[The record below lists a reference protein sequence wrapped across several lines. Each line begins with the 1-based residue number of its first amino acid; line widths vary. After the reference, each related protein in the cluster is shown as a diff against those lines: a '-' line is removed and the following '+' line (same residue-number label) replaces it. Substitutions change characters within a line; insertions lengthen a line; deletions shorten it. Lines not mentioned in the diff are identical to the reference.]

1 MKLSAKVLS
10 ALMALAMSVLCF
22 FQLVSCGNGTE
33 QPGDTTPAVTLPSN
47 DPAESTDPPV
57 TEPVFKE
64 ANYGGADFTVF
75 MRSATASSY
84 PGLYILTE
92 EPSEIMSSAVFTRN
106 DLTEERYGIK
116 INGRQDDNPYSFI
129 ETSIKGGA
137 VDFDWILDRRLNLA
151 PLANKGL
158 LYNLNDLDIDF
169 TNPWWDKNSAEQY
182 EIAGKL
188 FIVANDISIGNLAGV
203 RFFFFNKNLVETYHL
218 EDPYQLMKNNNW
230 VLDEFL
236 KMVQGVND
244 PGPEG
249 TLGTYGL
256 LRETGASN
264 GNHMHLL
271 TGCGIYQTQ
280 RDAEGGFVLGVTEN
294 LDKVQTITD
303 KLRAVF
309 DAPGNTLTYSET
321 NKLSTVS
328 GTYKNDY
335 DRGRASFAEG
345 HFLFVQNGMNI
356 ANQFAEM
363 ADDYGVLPN
372 PKYNSDQ
379 ENYAHKMDKFS
390 LIWGMPNAPD
400 AVDTERAATVADYWA
415 YQSMVHVMPAY
426 YDITI
431 KTKRVNEVTASE
443 NLDIIKATIVYEPI
457 ELFGIQIA
465 EMINTCYEA
474 GTFGGWNNQSKML
487 TKNIGTL
494 VDSFRD

>member
-1 MKLSAKVLS
+1 MS
-10 ALMALAMSVLCF
+10 ALLTSSPVY
-22 FQLVSCGNGTE
+22 SNGAATN
-33 QPGDTTPAVTLPSN
+33 QP
-47 DPAESTDPPV
+47 
-57 TEPVFKE
+57 F
-64 ANYGGADFTVF
+64 
-75 MRSATASSY
+75 
-84 PGLYILTE
+84 
-92 EPSEIMSSAVFTRN
+92 
-106 DLTEERYGIK
+106 
-116 INGRQDDNPYSFI
+116 
-129 ETSIKGGA
+129 
-137 VDFDWILDRRLNLA
+137 
-151 PLANKGL
+151 L
-158 LYNLNDLDIDF
+158 L
-169 TNPWWDKNSAEQY
+169 W
-182 EIAGKL
+182 
-188 FIVANDISIGNLAGV
+188 
-203 RFFFFNKNLVETYHL
+203 
-218 EDPYQLMKNNNW
+218 NNW

-244 PGPEG
+244 PGPDG

-280 RDAEGGFVLGVTEN
+280 RDAEGGFVLGVSEN

-309 DAPGNTLTYSET
+309 EAPGNTLTYSET

-372 PKYNSDQ
+372 PKYNRDQ
-379 ENYAHKMDKFS
+379 ENYAHKMDKYS

-400 AVDTERAATVADYWA
+400 AVDTERVATVTDFWA

-465 EMINTCYEA
+465 EMINTCYTA